1 MSEEKKKL
9 EDYGKFALI
18 SHLTEGFETKNN
30 STKVA
35 LHDDAAVLG
44 LSENKTV
51 VANSV
56 LVEGIHFDMMY
67 TPLKHLGYKAVTT
80 AMANIVAMN
89 ATARQ
94 IIVNVAISSRY
105 TIEAMEEFFDG
116 IRIACEHHGLD
127 LVSTDISSSVSGM
140 MISTT
145 AIGEAEEKKL
155 ATRSGAKVYDLLCA
169 SGDFGSAYAGLL
181 ILEREKATYKANPQ
195 FQPDLSSHEYVVE
208 RFLKP
213 EPRTDIVKWFNENN
227 IVPTSMINVA
237 DGLASA
243 AMTICRESHCGC
255 EIYEEKIPI
264 DYGTT
269 HVCTDFG
276 PNMLPTSFAMNGGGD
291 NEVLFTISQNDY
303 EKVKNCESISI
314 IGHITEEARGAIMV
328 TPQNSA
334 IELKAQGWK

>member
-1 MSEEKKKL
+1 MNEETKKL

-18 SHLTEGFETKNN
+18 SHLTGNFEVKNAN
-30 STKVA
+30 TKVA
-35 LHDDAAVLG
+35 LHDDAAVME
-44 LSENKTV
+44 LSENRTV
-51 VANSV
+51 VTNTV

-67 TPLKHLGYKAVTT
+67 TPLKHLGYKAV
-80 AMANIVAMN
+80 ANAVSNIVAMN

-94 IIVNVAISSRY
+94 IIVNIAISSRY
-105 TIEAMEEFFDG
+105 TIEAMEEFFEG
-116 IRIACEHHGLD
+116 IHFACDRYDLD
-127 LVSTDISSSVSGM
+127 LVSSDITSSVSGM
-140 MISTT
+140 MISAT
-145 AIGEAEEKKL
+145 AIGEAEENKIV
-155 ATRSGAKVYDLLCA
+155 TRNGAKVYDLLCA

-195 FQPDLSSHEYVVE
+195 FQPDLASHEYVIE

-213 EPRTDIVKWFNENN
+213 EPRTDIVDWLAENG
-227 IVPTSMINVA
+227 IIPTSMINVG

-243 AMTICRESHCGC
+243 AIAICRESHCGC

-264 DYGTT
+264 DYGTS

-291 NEVLFTISQNDY
+291 NELLFTVNQSDY
-303 EKVKNCESISI
+303 EKIKNCESISI

>member
-1 MSEEKKKL
+1 M
-9 EDYGKFALI
+9 
-18 SHLTEGFETKNN
+18 HLHEREQLD
-30 STKVA
+30 VA
-35 LHDDAAVLG
+35 FLG
-44 LSENKTV
+44 YEA
-51 VANSV
+51 VAN
-56 LVEGIHFDMMY
+56 
-67 TPLKHLGYKAVTT
+67 AVS
-80 AMANIVAMN
+80 NIAAMN

-105 TIEAMEEFFDG
+105 TIEAMEDFFDG
-116 IRIACEHHGLD
+116 IRFACGRYDLD
-127 LVSTDISSSVSGM
+127 LVSCDITSSVSGM

-145 AIGEAEEKKL
+145 AIGEAEEQKIT
-155 ATRSGAKVYDLLCA
+155 TRGGAKVHDLLCA

-195 FQPDLSSHEYVVE
+195 FQPDLSSHEYVIE

-213 EPRTDIVKWFNENN
+213 EPRTDIVDWLDENG
-227 IVPTSMINVA
+227 IVPTSMTNVG

-243 AMTICRESHCGC
+243 AIALCRESHCGC

-264 DYGTT
+264 DYGTS

-291 NEVLFTISQNDY
+291 NELLFTINQSDY
-303 EKVKNCESISI
+303 EKIKDCENISI

>member
-1 MSEEKKKL
+1 MNEETKKL

-18 SHLTEGFETKNN
+18 SHLTEDFETKNE
-30 STKVA
+30 STKNA
-35 LHDDAAVLG
+35 LHDDAAVVG
-44 LSENKTV
+44 LSDTKTLV
-51 VANSV
+51 TNAVM
-56 LVEGIHFDMMY
+56 VEGIHFDMMY
-67 TPLKHLGYKAVTT
+67 TPLKHLGYKAV
-80 AMANIVAMN
+80 ANAVSNIAAMN

-105 TIEAMEEFFDG
+105 TIEAMEDFFDG
-116 IRIACEHHGLD
+116 IRFACGRYDLD
-127 LVSTDISSSVSGM
+127 LVSCDITSSVSGM

-145 AIGEAEEKKL
+145 AIGEAEEQKIT
-155 ATRSGAKVYDLLCA
+155 TRGGAKVHDLLCA

-195 FQPDLSSHEYVVE
+195 FQPDLSSHEYVIE

-213 EPRTDIVKWFNENN
+213 EPRTDIVDWLDENG
-227 IVPTSMINVA
+227 IVPTSMTNVG

-243 AMTICRESHCGC
+243 AIALCRESHCGC

-291 NEVLFTISQNDY
+291 NELLFTVNQSDY
-303 EKVKNCESISI
+303 EKIKDCENISI